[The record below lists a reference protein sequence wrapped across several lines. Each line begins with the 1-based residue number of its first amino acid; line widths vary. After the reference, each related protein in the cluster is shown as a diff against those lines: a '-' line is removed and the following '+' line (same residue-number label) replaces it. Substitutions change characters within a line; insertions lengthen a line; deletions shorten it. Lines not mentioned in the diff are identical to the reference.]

1 MLYWNINYKT
11 IFYTSRSIKLLDN
24 NTLMKKILWI
34 KIIEWCLNKYLV
46 NKFYKKYWNNIRIIL
61 SNTLLEQRKNKY
73 YSF

>member
-11 IFYTSRSIKLLDN
+11 IFYPSRSIKLLDN